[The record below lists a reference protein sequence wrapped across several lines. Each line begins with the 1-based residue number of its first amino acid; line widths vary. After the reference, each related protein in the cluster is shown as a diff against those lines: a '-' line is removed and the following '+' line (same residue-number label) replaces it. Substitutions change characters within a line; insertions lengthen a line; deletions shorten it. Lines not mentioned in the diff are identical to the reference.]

1 MKSMFVLPIVVLLI
15 LFLGCKNQEKETV
28 KFNLKKMS
36 SIKIKIP
43 YNEFE
48 RIESPCCDESEYP
61 YDSALLKLIIY
72 SDSSECNLC
81 MMRKLYEWN
90 RYVRLEER
98 YSGKFVLRFIIY
110 PPERLLN
117 EIRRLYLVSDLH
129 APIYIDLNGAFLRN
143 NSMLPKDSKYHTFL
157 LDECDSVI
165 LVGNPLHNHDVET
178 LMFGII
184 DERLRLKHRVNKYV
198 NNIEQ

>member
-81 MMRKLYEWN
+81 MMRKLYE
-90 RYVRLEER
+90 
-98 YSGKFVLRFIIY
+98 
-110 PPERLLN
+110 
-117 EIRRLYLVSDLH
+117 
-129 APIYIDLNGAFLRN
+129 
-143 NSMLPKDSKYHTFL
+143 
-157 LDECDSVI
+157 
-165 LVGNPLHNHDVET
+165 
-178 LMFGII
+178 
-184 DERLRLKHRVNKYV
+184 
-198 NNIEQ
+198 